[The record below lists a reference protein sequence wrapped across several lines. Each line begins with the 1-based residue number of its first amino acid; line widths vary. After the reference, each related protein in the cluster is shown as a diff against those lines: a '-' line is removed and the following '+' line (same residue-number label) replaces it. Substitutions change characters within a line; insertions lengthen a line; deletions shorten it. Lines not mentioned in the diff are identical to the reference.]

1 MRTHCWCCWPGL
13 GAEEAPGPRPQL
25 PAGASG
31 FRPKEALVMETGR
44 GVGLEGQPKGAHRPA
59 ERTPA
64 SLIVP
69 VCRASVR
76 RACCSRCTP
85 SGPCLTLLLAAP
97 LPTSPSHS
105 PGAGRCEAP
114 PRLTP
119 YHPHRTSMS
128 PSTLVCKTGGCLT
141 CANVRPAVPVDHT
154 QLCRIGH
161 REQGV
166 QAGAWTAPFQHLRNE
181 ALDAVG
187 TLGAV
192 FLEPS
197 GRGRHTGER
206 PGPWAVMSPGLAPGA
221 PSAEAGRGEGHLS
234 ASCQRSV
241 STAGWLW

>member
-1 MRTHCWCCWPGL
+1 
-13 GAEEAPGPRPQL
+13 
-25 PAGASG
+25 
-31 FRPKEALVMETGR
+31 METGR

-76 RACCSRCTP
+76 RACRSRCTP
-85 SGPCLTLLLAAP
+85 SGPCPPRRPTRLALGGVWP
-97 LPTSPSHS
+97 
-105 PGAGRCEAP
+105 P

-119 YHPHRTSMS
+119 YHPHRASMS

-154 QLCRIGH
+154 QLCRIGR
-161 REQGV
+161 RERGV
-166 QAGAWTAPFQHLRNE
+166 QAGVWTAPFQRLRNE

-206 PGPWAVMSPGLAPGA
+206 PGPWAVTSPGLAPGA
-221 PSAEAGRGEGHLS
+221 LSAEAGSSEGHLS